1 MVRCS
6 DGSLYTGIA
15 MDVARR
21 VVEHNTNDVLAA
33 RYTRARRPVTLV
45 YQEKYDTRSAAS
57 IREYE
62 IKQMG
67 KKEKLM
73 LIGAEVAL
81 GMGVACSKD
90 SGANIFSNL

>member
-1 MVRCS
+1 MGKWNVYMVRCS

-33 RYTRARRPVTLV
+33 RYTRPRRPVMLV
-45 YQEKYDTRSAAS
+45 YQEQCDTRSAES
-57 IREYE
+57 KREYE
-62 IKQMG
+62 IKQMD

-73 LIGAEVAL
+73 LIVAASPYTCC
-81 GMGVACSKD
+81 VT
-90 SGANIFSNL
+90 IPI

>member
-15 MDVARR
+15 MDIARR

-62 IKQMG
+62 VKQMG

-81 GMGVACSKD
+81 E
-90 SGANIFSNL
+90 

>member
-1 MVRCS
+1 MDSWNVYMVRCS
-6 DGSLYTGIA
+6 DSSLYTGIA
-15 MDVARR
+15 MDIARR
-21 VVEHNTNDVLAA
+21 VGEHNTNDVLAA

-45 YQEKYDTRSAAS
+45 YQEKQDTRSEAS

-73 LIGAEVAL
+73 LFETQL
-81 GMGVACSKD
+81 G
-90 SGANIFSNL
+90 LE